1 MSSPRYRGRFAPS
14 PTGPLHFGSLVAAL
28 GSWLDARAHG
38 GEWLVRIEDIDPPR
52 EVAGASDAILRSLEA
67 HHLYWDGSVLYQ
79 HTRGEAYRAALDTLH
94 RNGQLYPC
102 TCTRKQIADLQQL
115 HGQPSNLYPGTCR
128 ARRQIPLEAHALRI
142 NTTNSVIGFED
153 RIQGRQQQDVE
164 HETGDFVVRRADGL
178 FAYQL
183 AVVVDDGEQ
192 GITDIVRGSDLL
204 DNTPRQ
210 ILLQRMLRLP
220 TPRYAHLPVAVNAA
234 GQKLSKQT
242 FAPALDDRQPVI
254 ALQQALRFLGYLLPA
269 ELTEACVDELL
280 MWACSHWQ
288 INQVPRQVAIRHET

>member
-1 MSSPRYRGRFAPS
+1 MSTAHYRGRFAPS

-79 HTRGEAYRAALDTLH
+79 HTRSDAYRAALDTLH
-94 RNGQLYPC
+94 RDGMIYPC
-102 TCTRKQIADLQQL
+102 TCTRKQIADRQQARGL
-115 HGQPSNLYPGTCR
+115 EPNLYPGTCR
-128 ARRQIPLEAHALRI
+128 ARTHIPRETHALRV
-142 NTTNSVIGFED
+142 NTTGAGQSFED
-153 RIQGRQQQDVE
+153 RIQGAQQQHIESAV
-164 HETGDFVVRRADGL
+164 GDFVVRRTDGL

-183 AVVVDDGEQ
+183 AVVVDDAEQ
-192 GITDIVRGSDLL
+192 GISDIVRGSDLL

-210 ILLQRMLRLP
+210 ILLQRMLQLP
-220 TPRYAHLPVAVNAA
+220 TPRYAHLPIAVNAA

-242 FAPALDDRQPVI
+242 FAPALDDSNPLP
-254 ALQQALRFLGYLLPA
+254 ALHEVLCFLGLPPPL
-269 ELTEACVDELL
+269 ELRDATLDELL
-280 MWACSHWQ
+280 TWAVNHWDMDR
-288 INQVPRQVAIRHET
+288 VAKQVAILHT

>member
-1 MSSPRYRGRFAPS
+1 MTSPKYRGRFAPS

-67 HHLYWDGSVLYQ
+67 HHLYWDGNVLYQ
-79 HTRGEAYRAALDTLH
+79 HTRSEAYRAALDALH
-94 RNGQLYPC
+94 RNGVIYPC
-102 TCTRKQIADLQQL
+102 TCTRKQIADRQQAQGL
-115 HGQPSNLYPGTCR
+115 SPNVYPGTCR
-128 ARRQIPLEAHALRI
+128 PRTNIPHEPHALRV
-142 NTTNSVIGFED
+142 NTTGAHQSFMD
-153 RIQGRQQQDVE
+153 RIQGLQQQNIESEV
-164 HETGDFVVRRADGL
+164 GDFVVRRADGL

-210 ILLQRMLRLP
+210 LLLQQLLKLP

-242 FAPALDDRQPVI
+242 FAPPLDDRHPLP
-254 ALQQALRFLGYLLPA
+254 ALREALRFLGLPPPHEFHDA
-269 ELTEACVDELL
+269 TIDELL
-280 MWACSHWQ
+280 TWAVNYWNIELVPKQ
-288 INQVPRQVAIRHET
+288 IAVQHT

>member
-1 MSSPRYRGRFAPS
+1 MYRGRFAPS

-52 EVAGASDAILRSLEA
+52 EVAGASETILRSLEA
-67 HHLYWDGSVLYQ
+67 HHLDWDGSVLYQ
-79 HTRGEAYRAALDTLH
+79 HTRSEAYRAALNTLH
-94 RNGQLYPC
+94 RDGLIYPC
-102 TCTRKQIADLQQL
+102 TCTRKQIADRQHARGL
-115 HGQPSNLYPGTCR
+115 PSNLYPGTCR
-128 ARRQIPLEAHALRI
+128 TRRQIPHEAHALRI
-142 NTTNSVIGFED
+142 NTTSSVITFED
-153 RIQGRQQQDVE
+153 RIQGKQQQDVE
-164 HETGDFVVRRADGL
+164 HENGDFVVRRADGL

-210 ILLQRMLRLP
+210 ILLQKMLQLP
-220 TPRYAHLPVAVNAA
+220 TPRYAHLPVVVNAA

-242 FAPALDDRQPVI
+242 FAPPLDDRRPLP
-254 ALQQALRFLGYLLPA
+254 ALCEALRFLGLSLPA
-269 ELTEACVDELL
+269 ELRDVEIDELL
-280 MWACSHWQ
+280 AWAVTQWD
-288 INQVPRQVAIRHET
+288 IRNVPKQVAILHA